1 MKDLITGTTVYVT
14 HDNVERALRKFK
26 RKVTDSKRLVELREK
41 EHYTKPTTRRKL
53 KKAQAKSR
61 WKRYLETSNQFVS

>member
-1 MKDLITGTTVYVT
+1 VRDLITGTTVYVT

-26 RKVTDSKRLVELREK
+26 RKVTDSKRLVDLKEK
-41 EHYTKPTTRRKL
+41 EFYTKPTTRRKL

-61 WKRYLETSNQFVS
+61 WKRYLETSKQFVS

>member
-1 MKDLITGTTVYVT
+1 MRDLITGTTVYVT

-26 RKVTDSKRLVELREK
+26 RKVTDSKRLVDLREK
-41 EHYTKPTTRRKL
+41 EFYTKPTTRRKL

-61 WKRYLETSNQFVS
+61 WKKYLETSKQFVS